1 MNSRALEELQALAH
15 RDVELSGAIRE
26 LELVQHAV
34 AHIRARFMAI
44 DEFLAT
50 YSTEEQRLRD
60 TLHEAE
66 GGLVTRRE
74 DLEDAERTL
83 AAATDEG
90 REQARMAVGRA
101 QDRVAAA
108 DARVLRGHQAL
119 EDLQRNKTDFS
130 AELQRLESEAR
141 ELSAPPS
148 TLASP
153 ETGPGALL
161 VWATRANATLLVAH
175 SQLAADRDWIIR
187 EASEIATMLTGVPTY
202 GLTAAQALEQVE
214 IQA

>member
-1 MNSRALEELQALAH
+1 MNSRALAELQALAR
-15 RDVELSGAIRE
+15 RDIKLSGAIRE
-26 LELVQHAV
+26 LEVVQHAV
-34 AHIRARFMAI
+34 AHIRARFVAI
-44 DEFLAT
+44 DAFLAT
-50 YSTEEQRLRD
+50 YSMEEQRLREN
-60 TLHEAE
+60 LGEAE

-74 DLEDAERTL
+74 ELKDAERTL
-83 AAATDEG
+83 ASARDEE

-101 QDRVAAA
+101 EDRVAAA

-119 EDLQRNKTDFS
+119 EDLRRNNTDFS
-130 AELQRLESEAR
+130 AELLQLESEAR
-141 ELSAPPS
+141 ELSAPS

-153 ETGPGALL
+153 GTGPGALL

>member
-1 MNSRALEELQALAH
+1 MNSRALEELQALAR

-44 DEFLAT
+44 DVFLGT
-50 YSTEEQRLRD
+50 YSMEEQRLRGNLGD
-60 TLHEAE
+60 AD

-74 DLEDAERTL
+74 ELKDAERALTS
-83 AAATDEG
+83 ATDEE
-90 REQARMAVGRA
+90 REHARMAVGRA

-108 DARVLRGHQAL
+108 DARVRRGHQAL
-119 EDLQRNKTDFS
+119 EDLQRTNADLS
-130 AELQRLESEAR
+130 AELLQLESEAR
-141 ELSAPPS
+141 ELSAQPS
-148 TLASP
+148 TLALP
-153 ETGPGALL
+153 GTGPGALL